1 MKTMSLNFIGMVAL
15 GLGIMMS
22 FTQCQKD
29 QEAQEM
35 LNYRYDQR
43 DKFYGE
49 GPATNPAT
57 NDVDVCECLVTNF
70 AMETLNDTEEES
82 LLFMREEEK
91 LARDVYRHLYQKYNY
106 PVFNNIGLAEER
118 HMQAV
123 LCLINRYGLT
133 DPVGED
139 VPGVFVNQRLT
150 DLYTALIEAGDKSL
164 IDALT
169 VGATI
174 EDLDIADL
182 IALMEGGDIDNADI
196 MAVFNELTKG
206 SRNHL
211 RAFVKLLTRSGYAY
225 EPQYITAEYFEQI
238 INSARETGGEICA
251 GIINCPFN
259 ANGNQGDC
267 PGDGTGICP
276 GDCTGSG
283 PMHQQYRKGGPN

>member
-15 GLGIMMS
+15 ALGIMLS

-29 QEAQEM
+29 QETQEM
-35 LNYRYDQR
+35 LNYRYEQR
-43 DKFYGE
+43 DRFYGG
-49 GPATNPAT
+49 GPAANPSTAG
-57 NDVDVCECLVTNF
+57 VDVCECLVTNF
-70 AMETLNDTEEES
+70 AMETLNEAEEEA

-91 LARDVYRHLYQKYNY
+91 LARDVYRYLYQKYNY
-106 PVFNNIGLAEER
+106 PVFYNIGLAEER

-133 DPVGED
+133 DPVGENA
-139 VPGVFVNQRLT
+139 PGVFVNQRLT
-150 DLYTALIEAGDKSL
+150 DLYTALIQAGGNGL
-164 IDALT
+164 AEALT

-182 IALMEGGDIDNADI
+182 IAMMEGGEIDNADI
-196 MAVFNELTKG
+196 RTVFNELTKG

-211 RAFVKLLTRSGYAY
+211 RAFVKMLTRTGYSY

-238 INSARETGGEICA
+238 INSERETGGEICA
-251 GIINCPFN
+251 GIINCPF
-259 ANGNQGDC
+259 NGNQGDC